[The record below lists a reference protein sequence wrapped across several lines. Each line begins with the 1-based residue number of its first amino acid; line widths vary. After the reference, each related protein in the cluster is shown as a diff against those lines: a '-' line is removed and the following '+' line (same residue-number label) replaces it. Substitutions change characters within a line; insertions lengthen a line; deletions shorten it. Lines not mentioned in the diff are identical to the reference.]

1 VELIAE
7 YLERALKFERF
18 ADLEDN
24 PQRKADLQKQAA
36 AYRKLAVDRSK
47 KLGITPPPGAGI

>member
-1 VELIAE
+1 VEVIAE
-7 YLERALKFERF
+7 YLERALQFQRL
-18 ADLEDN
+18 AGLEDN

-47 KLGITPPPGAGI
+47 KLGIEPPPGRGI